1 MNFFVIPREIQE
13 INKRG
18 KITCGGV
25 SKNHEKNIRPPVYFE
40 PESNQCIYYRN
51 KKKLYT
57 EVLLKKIGFSFF
69 LKVGTEE
76 LFLIEGGMVF
86 HRTGEA
92 TE

>member
-40 PESNQCIYYRN
+40 PESNNAYTTEI
-51 KKKLYT
+51 KKNYT
-57 EVLLKKIGFSFF
+57 LKYF
-69 LKVGTEE
+69 LK
-76 LFLIEGGMVF
+76 
-86 HRTGEA
+86 R
-92 TE
+92 